1 MPDRVEDG
9 PVLRAEDI
17 AVIGVHGRF
26 PGARD
31 CDEFWSRLRVGD
43 DCVTTLSDEEL
54 RAAGTPDELVSDP
67 AYVRTG
73 GGLSDVFGFDHEFF
87 GYSAREAELM
97 DPQQRLFLEA
107 GWELLETIGFA
118 GTAERRSIGV
128 FAGASMNTYL
138 PNVLAREVDL
148 LSLAGTEIMLGND
161 KDYLPTRLS
170 YKLGLTGPSVNVQSG
185 CSTSLVAIHT
195 AVQSLLNGECDIA
208 LAGGVSVHVSPHP
221 GYRYQDGLM
230 FSPDGRC
237 RPFDAAASG
246 TAFGDGLGV
255 VALKR
260 LTEAVAEGDRILAVV
275 KGSAVNNDG
284 AGKVGFTAPS
294 VDGQREV
301 ITEAHAVAE
310 VSADD
315 ISYLEA
321 HGTGTV
327 LGDPVEF
334 TALHESFAEGTDR
347 RGYCVLGSVKA
358 NVGHLAGAAGVTGFI
373 KTVLALHHGEIP
385 PHPHFD
391 RPNPELDLAASPFRI
406 NTEPEPWPAGDLPRR
421 AGVSSFGMGGTNAHV
436 VLEEAPRDLPVALGT
451 AGRQLVAVS
460 AASPRALTEVLGAL
474 ADRLDQDPRP
484 DLADVA
490 FTLRAG
496 RREFPYRRT
505 VVADDF
511 REAADGLRRAA
522 RSGDVPPVGFAPE
535 VALLLGPAAAAGFG
549 AVAEEAPALR
559 AAVRLFEEELVEVGV
574 APATAADVVTAALD
588 GGAASDHPGLTAFV
602 AGHALA
608 ELWTRSGVAPAALV
622 GTGVGE
628 LSAACLAGVLT
639 RREAL
644 AVLAWDAGLL
654 PTAPVLTPRAGS
666 VPVYSAATG
675 SPLRGEELAEARRWA
690 ERFGHAAHLAAA
702 LAAAV
707 APEALL
713 LAVGADA
720 TAPAPAGAMVPCP
733 ASGGR
738 GPARFGVLDAAAL
751 LWTAG
756 VPVDWTGWRPGRRRR
771 VPLPT
776 HPFHRRR
783 HVARATPAPEAVTA
797 TAPAA
802 TPAAPE
808 EPTRRERPADWLF
821 AESWQRLP
829 LGRSFGAPSDSRPW
843 LLLSDEGGLGSALR
857 AELARHG
864 VPTVT
869 ARAGTGFA
877 RTGSGSFTVDPTTP
891 TGVRDLFAALAEDG
905 SLPGTVV
912 HLWSLDDGSGLD
924 PEEVENAR
932 RRGFDTLVELAGE
945 LARRSPTGSGAR
957 IRVVA
962 RGLFDVLG
970 GETVSPATSTVLGA
984 AAVIPQE
991 FPRLTARC
999 LDPGDD
1005 PVPAERL
1012 LAELDGP
1019 ADEPVIAF
1027 RRSRRWARRF
1037 EHAAGDEAPAPSALR
1052 PGGTYLITGGLGG
1065 IGLTLAEHLAS
1076 TVGARLVL
1084 TGRSAF
1090 PEPAEYDAWL
1100 REHGPDHPLGRRV
1113 TRVRDLA
1120 ERTEV
1125 LVASVDVTDVRAM
1138 ADLVAEAGRRFGRID
1153 GWFHAAGV
1161 PLDQA
1166 VRWIGRSDRDAW
1178 REVMAPKVVGAL
1190 VLERVFADRPVDFG
1204 CMVSSLSSLVGGLG
1218 YAGYAAANAFLDAMA
1233 SARPDRFTVNW
1244 EGWDLPG
1251 QQPVTDGAS
1260 ESWQELRRLA
1270 LTPEEGTAAFDLVLR
1285 QAGERRLA
1293 VSTVDL
1299 DARIRRWATG
1309 RPPAAGESP
1318 APGSGPEPVPVS
1330 LGEDLEQRL
1339 ARVWGEVLHC
1349 EVDQYDK
1356 SVFDMG
1362 GNSLLLVELA
1372 LRIEESLGFPLQATD
1387 LLEAP
1392 TVAHL
1397 ADRLRANAGGV
1408 PDDELANAAQRVDRR
1423 ARARASRRTRKGLT
1437 SE

>member
-9 PVLRAEDI
+9 PALRAEDI

-31 CDEFWSRLRVGD
+31 CDELWSRLRAGD
-43 DCVTTLSDEEL
+43 DCVTTLSEEEL
-54 RAAGTPDELVSDP
+54 RAAGTPDALLSDP

-118 GTAERRSIGV
+118 GATPQRSIGV

-161 KDYLPTRLS
+161 KDYLPMRLS

-195 AVQSLLNGECDIA
+195 AGQSLLNGECDIA
-208 LAGGVSVHVSPHP
+208 LAGGVSVHVGPHP
-221 GYRYQDGLM
+221 GYKYQDGLM

-260 LTEAVAEGDRILAVV
+260 LAEAVADGDRILAVV

-284 AGKVGFTAPS
+284 AGKIGFTAPS
-294 VDGQREV
+294 IDGQREV
-301 ITEAHAVAE
+301 ITEAHVVAE

-334 TALHESFAEGTDR
+334 AALHESFAEGTDR
-347 RGYCVLGSVKA
+347 RGFCVLGSVKA

-406 NTEPEPWPAGDLPRR
+406 NTEPLPWPAGDLPRR

-436 VLEEAPRDLPVALGT
+436 VLEEAPQELPAVPET
-451 AGRQLVAVS
+451 AGRRLVAVS
-460 AASPRALTEVLGAL
+460 AASPRALTEALGAL
-474 ADRLDQDPRP
+474 ADRLDHDPRL

-490 FTLRAG
+490 FTLRVG
-496 RREFPYRRT
+496 RREFPYRRA
-505 VVADDF
+505 VVADGP
-511 REAADGLRRAA
+511 REAAQELRRAA
-522 RSGDVPPVGFAPE
+522 RSADLPPVEFAPD

-549 AVAEEAPALR
+549 AVAEDAPVLRDALSL
-559 AAVRLFEEELVEVGV
+559 VEEELVAIGV
-574 APATAADVVTAALD
+574 APATAADIVTAALE
-588 GGAASDHPGLTAFV
+588 GRAASPPAGPTAFV
-602 AGHALA
+602 AAHALA
-608 ELWTRSGVAPAALV
+608 ELWTRSGVTPTVLV

-628 LSAACLAGVLT
+628 LSAACLAGILT
-639 RREAL
+639 LREAL
-644 AVLAWDAGLL
+644 AVVAWDAGLL
-654 PTAPVLTPRAGS
+654 STAPVLTPRAGS
-666 VPVYSAATG
+666 VPVYSADTAR
-675 SPLRGEELAEARRWA
+675 PLRAEEIAEVQRWR
-690 ERFGHAAHLAAA
+690 ERFGGAADLTAA
-702 LAAAV
+702 LSAAV
-707 APEALL
+707 APETLL
-713 LAVGADA
+713 LAVGATA
-720 TAPAPAGAMVPCP
+720 TAAPGAVVPCP
-733 ASGGR
+733 ASGER
-738 GPARFGVLDAAAL
+738 GATEFGVLDAGAL

-783 HVARATPAPEAVTA
+783 HVARPTPAAEAPTA

-802 TPAAPE
+802 AE
-808 EPTRRERPADWLF
+808 EPARRARPADWLF
-821 AESWQRLP
+821 AESWHRLP
-829 LGRSFGAPSDSRPW
+829 LGGPFGGSVDTRPW
-843 LLLSDEGGLGSALR
+843 LLLSDEGGLGQALR

-864 VPTVT
+864 VPSVT
-869 ARAGTGFA
+869 ARIGTGFA
-877 RTGSGSFTVDPTTP
+877 RVGAASFTVDPKDP
-891 TGVRDLFAALAEDG
+891 TGMWDLFAALAEDG

-912 HLWSLDDGSGLD
+912 HLWSLDDGTGLEPD
-924 PEEVENAR
+924 DVENAR
-932 RRGFDTLVELAGE
+932 QRGFDTLVELAGE
-945 LARRSPTGSGAR
+945 LARRSPAGSGAR
-957 IRVVA
+957 IQVVA

-1005 PVPAERL
+1005 PLPAERL

-1019 ADEPVIAF
+1019 SDEPVLAF
-1027 RRSRRWARRF
+1027 RRGRRWARRF
-1037 EHAAGDEAPAPSALR
+1037 EHTAGDGATAPSALR

-1100 REHGPDHPLGRRV
+1100 REHGPDHPAGRRV
-1113 TRVRDLA
+1113 ARVRDLA

-1125 LVASVDVTDVRAM
+1125 LAASVDVTDERAM
-1138 ADLVAEAGRRFGRID
+1138 ADLVAEASRRFGRID

-1161 PLDQA
+1161 PLDRA
-1166 VRWIGRSDRDAW
+1166 VRWIGRSDRQAW
-1178 REVMAPKVVGAL
+1178 REVMAPKVDGAL

-1204 CMVSSLSSLVGGLG
+1204 CLVSSLSSLVGGLG

-1233 SARPDRFTVNW
+1233 SARPDRLTVNW

-1251 QQPVTDGAS
+1251 QQPITDGAS

-1270 LTPEEGTAAFDLVLR
+1270 LTPEEGAAAFDMVLR
-1285 QAGERRLA
+1285 QVGERRLA
-1293 VSTVDL
+1293 VSTSDL
-1299 DARIRRWATG
+1299 DARIRRWAAG
-1309 RPPAAGESP
+1309 SPPPAGETP
-1318 APGSGPEPVPVS
+1318 APGSVPEPVPGS

-1349 EVDQYDK
+1349 EVDQFDK
-1356 SVFDMG
+1356 SVFDLG

-1392 TVAHL
+1392 TIAHL
-1397 ADRLRANAGGV
+1397 ADRLRANAGET
-1408 PDDELANAAQRVDRR
+1408 PDDELAKAAQRVDRR

>member
-1 MPDRVEDG
+1 MPDRVENG
-9 PVLRAEDI
+9 PALRAEDI
-17 AVIGVHGRF
+17 AVIGVHGSF

-31 CDEFWSRLRVGD
+31 CDEFWSRLRAGD
-43 DCVTTLSDEEL
+43 DCVTTLSEEEL
-54 RAAGTPDELVSDP
+54 RAAGTPDALLSDP

-118 GTAERRSIGV
+118 GATQQCSIGV

-208 LAGGVSVHVSPHP
+208 LAGGVSVHVGPHP

-255 VALKR
+255 VALRR
-260 LTEAVAEGDRILAVV
+260 LAEAVADGDRILAVV

-294 VDGQREV
+294 IDGQREV

-391 RPNPELDLAASPFRI
+391 RPNPELDLTASPFRI
-406 NTEPEPWPAGDLPRR
+406 NTEPLPWPAGDLPRR

-436 VLEEAPRDLPVALGT
+436 VLEEAPQELPAAPGT

-460 AASPRALTEVLGAL
+460 AASPRALAEALGAL
-474 ADRLDQDPRP
+474 ADRLDRDPRL

-490 FTLRAG
+490 FTLRVG
-496 RREFPYRRT
+496 RREFPHRRA
-505 VVADDF
+505 VVADGL
-511 REAADGLRRAA
+511 REAADGLRAA
-522 RSGDVPPVGFAPE
+522 RSGDVPPVEFAPD

-549 AVAEEAPALR
+549 AVAEDAPTLR
-559 AAVRLFEEELVEVGV
+559 AALRVFEEELVAVGV
-574 APATAADVVTAALD
+574 APATAADIVTAALD
-588 GGAASDHPGLTAFV
+588 GQAGSAPAGLTAFV

-608 ELWTRSGVAPAALV
+608 ELWTRSGVTPTALV

-628 LSAACLAGVLT
+628 LSAACLAGILT
-639 RREAL
+639 LREAL
-644 AVLAWDAGLL
+644 AVAAWDAGLL

-675 SPLRGEELAEARRWA
+675 RLLRAEETAEAQRWT
-690 ERFGHAAHLAAA
+690 ERFGNAADPAAA
-702 LAAAV
+702 LSAAV
-707 APEALL
+707 APGTLL
-713 LAVGADA
+713 LAVGATA
-720 TAPAPAGAMVPCP
+720 TAGTGAVVPCP
-733 ASGGR
+733 ASGER
-738 GPARFGVLDAAAL
+738 GPAEFGVLDAGAL

-756 VPVDWTGWRPGRRRR
+756 IPVDWTGWRPGRRRR

-783 HVARATPAPEAVTA
+783 HVARPTPAPEALTA

-802 TPAAPE
+802 SEGPL
-808 EPTRRERPADWLF
+808 RRERPADWLF

-829 LGRSFGAPSDSRPW
+829 LGGAFGGSVDARPW
-843 LLLSDEGGLGSALR
+843 LLLSDEGGLGQALR
-857 AELARHG
+857 AELARRG
-864 VPTVT
+864 VPSVT
-869 ARAGTGFA
+869 ALVGTGFA
-877 RTGSGSFTVDPTTP
+877 RTGSGSFTVDPKAP
-891 TGVRDLFAALAEDG
+891 TGMRDLFAALAEDG

-912 HLWSLDDGSGLD
+912 HLWSLDGGSGLE

-932 RRGFDTLVELAGE
+932 QRGFDTLVELAGE
-945 LARRSPTGSGAR
+945 LARRSPAGSGAR

-1019 ADEPVIAF
+1019 SDEPVLAF
-1027 RRSRRWARRF
+1027 RRGRRWARRF
-1037 EHAAGDEAPAPSALR
+1037 EHAAGDGATAPSALR
-1052 PGGTYLITGGLGG
+1052 RGGTYLITGGLGG

-1076 TVGARLVL
+1076 AVGARLVL

-1100 REHGPDHPLGRRV
+1100 REHGPDHPVGRRV
-1113 TRVRDLA
+1113 ARVRDLA

-1125 LVASVDVTDVRAM
+1125 LVASVDVTDERAM

-1161 PLDQA
+1161 PLDRA
-1166 VRWIGRSDRDAW
+1166 VRWIGRSDRQAW
-1178 REVMAPKVVGAL
+1178 REVMAPKVDGAL

-1204 CMVSSLSSLVGGLG
+1204 CLVSSLSSLVGGLG

-1233 SARPDRFTVNW
+1233 SARPDRLSVNW

-1251 QQPVTDGAS
+1251 QQPITDGAS

-1270 LTPEEGTAAFDLVLR
+1270 LTPEEGAAAFDLVLR
-1285 QAGERRLA
+1285 QVGERRLA
-1293 VSTVDL
+1293 VSTSDL
-1299 DARIRRWATG
+1299 GARIRRWAAG
-1309 RPPAAGESP
+1309 SPPAAGETP
-1318 APGSGPEPVPVS
+1318 APGSVPEPAPGS

-1349 EVDQYDK
+1349 EVDQFDK
-1356 SVFDMG
+1356 SVFDLG

-1392 TVAHL
+1392 TIAHL
-1397 ADRLRANAGGV
+1397 ADRLRANAGEA
-1408 PDDELANAAQRVDRR
+1408 PDDELAKAAQRVDRR